1 MPKVLI
7 VYYSRSGNT
16 EAMAKLV
23 AEGVE
28 LEGVEVECKKVAD
41 TSVDD
46 LLAADGIILGSPT
59 YYGTMAAEIKK
70 LLDDSVRYHG
80 KLDGKVGAGPK
91 AKQPQPFSG
100 LQVGFAQGA
109 VADDTGT
116 QQWGG
121 IPVGDG
127 VRQRQGIVGFGKQ
140 IFRVPAIHMESG
152 EFRLGAQVLHAC
164 LAVLACAAGRI

>member
-1 MPKVLI
+1 MSKVLV

-28 LEGVEVECKKVAD
+28 SEDVEVECKKVAD

-46 LLAADGIILGSPT
+46 LLAVDGIILGSPT

-80 KLDGKVGAGPK
+80 KLDGKVGAAFSSSGGRGGGNETTVMDMLRALIIHGMIVQGDPKGDHYGPVAVGK
-91 AKQPQPFSG
+91 PDERSSEECTRRGARVAK
-100 LQVGFAQGA
+100 LVKRLAQ
-109 VADDTGT
+109 
-116 QQWGG
+116 
-121 IPVGDG
+121 
-127 VRQRQGIVGFGKQ
+127 
-140 IFRVPAIHMESG
+140 
-152 EFRLGAQVLHAC
+152 
-164 LAVLACAAGRI
+164 

>member
-28 LEGVEVECKKVAD
+28 SEGVEVECKAVAD
-41 TSVDD
+41 VAVAD
-46 LLAADGIILGSPT
+46 LLTVDGLVIGSPT

-80 KLDGKVGAGPK
+80 KLDGKVGAAFASSGGMGGGNETTIMDMLRALMIHGMIVQGDPRGDHYGPV
-91 AKQPQPFSG
+91 A
-100 LQVGFAQGA
+100 VGKPDERSSKECRRRGA
-109 VADDTGT
+109 RVARLVKHLT
-116 QQWGG
+116 QQ
-121 IPVGDG
+121 
-127 VRQRQGIVGFGKQ
+127 
-140 IFRVPAIHMESG
+140 E
-152 EFRLGAQVLHAC
+152 
-164 LAVLACAAGRI
+164 